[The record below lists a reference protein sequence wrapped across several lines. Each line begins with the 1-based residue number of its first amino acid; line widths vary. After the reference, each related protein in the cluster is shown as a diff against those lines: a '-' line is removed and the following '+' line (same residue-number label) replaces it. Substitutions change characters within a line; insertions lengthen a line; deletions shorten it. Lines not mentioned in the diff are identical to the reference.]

1 MLVKLEAW
9 EDLAGISVPGAKKD
23 FLYTHTKKK
32 KEERRKKIFKKPKK
46 TKTSFY
52 LVDYHPSCQR
62 SQLVVRFSIFM
73 TDTPN

>member
-9 EDLAGISVPGAKKD
+9 EDLAGISVPGAKKV
-23 FLYTHTKKK
+23 FLIHTYK
-32 KEERRKKIFKKPKK
+32 KEERRTKISKKPKK

-62 SQLVVRFSIFM
+62 SQLVVRFSISM
-73 TDTPN
+73 MDTPN